1 MTAYATMRP
10 DSTNPISGHNKVVID
25 HRNIDDYIE
34 GFRTLNVSGREVLGF
49 DLETSPRAGG
59 QHGSHILSKKLPA
72 RLITVEYQM
81 TADSSRDFQIE
92 YMRLAQLLIHDEDVT
107 IEFTDMPGFCFFGQV
122 TGFDEVPPHSNQIT
136 SSFEIYC
143 QDPFLYDATETMLTT
158 VDNSLRLDRD
168 GFFEINNMGTAP
180 CRFKFYNESM
190 GENGYLGIVMDDQ
203 YYSIGDAEEADK
215 IPIPENKLVID
226 EEMDN
231 LNAWT
236 HNDVQPPN
244 ADCHAT
250 GGFKETKYGSTVSDI
265 IPNPIAGKT
274 WYGPSAIRRFY
285 TDELNEDFASSFHA
299 KFRLAAQ
306 SSNPH
311 RHTFRTVIGIL
322 DQNKEFMFWL
332 DMRDGS
338 SRYANNH
345 MRIYNTAGGTTNLVT
360 QNDGRINN
368 FAGNFQIQKDGNR
381 VTYRLYHV
389 PDAGYGYLKDNAS
402 GGWSI
407 DRAINQPQFDA
418 AGRVASYIFVWAGRP
433 LDEEVYDHLELT
445 QTRVLKKYWDGDGNV
460 TNILAPGNIF
470 YLNTSSGRAYTL
482 EDFRDAN
489 DTAGQGATPINEKI
503 NPGSNVALELHPG
516 INHLFVDRSSWY
528 NRNDP
533 VTIVFRQRYY

>member
-1 MTAYATMRP
+1 MVDNRIDLCRHYPVLLVDYHIGEIKYDENEKPVSRENTMQFMIDRHIDDWENIMLSMNAIFNNSDRQISFP
-10 DSTNPISGHNKVVID
+10 DEYLKYHQGRVVITNKW
-25 HRNIDDYIE
+25 HERGSY
-34 GFRTLNVSGREVLGF
+34 FFEVTQYAEAL
-49 DLETSPRAGG
+49 
-59 QHGSHILSKKLPA
+59 K
-72 RLITVEYQM
+72 
-81 TADSSRDFQIE
+81 
-92 YMRLAQLLIHDEDVT
+92 
-107 IEFTDMPGFCFFGQV
+107 
-122 TGFDEVPPHSNQIT
+122 
-136 SSFEIYC
+136 
-143 QDPFLYDATETMLTT
+143 YDRYETMQTT

-489 DTAGQGATPINEKI
+489 DTAGQGATPINEKV
-503 NPGSNVALELHPG
+503 NPGSDVALELHPG